1 MKSELCVASRNIP
14 RPVFIPGKPVVCL
27 GMLNGWFST
36 STIVDEVEKFYY
48 THTAL
53 PSDVALEM
61 QDFAIHY
68 TTGPYIQFRK
78 ALTAHT
84 GLTDRQ
90 HFQVIFETVE
100 NMGFF
105 Q

>member
-1 MKSELCVASRNIP
+1 MKSELCVASRNMP
-14 RPVFIPGKPVVCL
+14 GPAFIPGKPAVCL
-27 GMLNGWFST
+27 GMLDGCFRL
-36 STIVDEVEKFYY
+36 DKFYY
-48 THTAL
+48 ALTAL

-61 QDFAIHY
+61 QDFAIQPPSTEPY
-68 TTGPYIQFRK
+68 TQFRK

-84 GLTDRQ
+84 GLTDQQ

-100 NMGFF
+100 NRGFF